1 MSQFCF
7 ECFHRSTI
15 KTKAISVRYP
25 VTSPTCQLTD
35 HQLADT
41 IGQNADIL
49 IDIIWTNRL
58 ATFRECIELISVV
71 IKSLKV
77 SASWR
82 VGEVTLHLT
91 DKKKNH
97 LPMEGPMLGFS
108 ACVYHSRFITPLA
121 FTCESIWSY
130 ISLYEY
136 FTLIYVCVNPRN
148 RRIIKESIF
157 FRIRHFIQR
166 SFSRHE
172 CVNSRKE
179 RRNS

>member
-1 MSQFCF
+1 MST
-7 ECFHRSTI
+7 HRSPTRRHHWS
-15 KTKAISVRYP
+15 KRRHPDWYHLNKQVSYLPWMYWVDQCCHQVTK
-25 VTSPTCQLTD
+25 
-35 HQLADT
+35 
-41 IGQNADIL
+41 G
-49 IDIIWTNRL
+49 
-58 ATFRECIELISVV
+58 
-71 IKSLKV
+71 
-77 SASWR
+77 
-82 VGEVTLHLT
+82 VGELT
-91 DKKKNH
+91 CRRSDPSSDGQKKKPFTH
-97 LPMEGPMLGFS
+97 GRSHVRVLSMRLSLPFHYP
-108 ACVYHSRFITPLA
+108 

-130 ISLYEY
+130 ISLCEY

>member
-1 MSQFCF
+1 MSKFCF

-91 DKKKNH
+91 DKKKSFTH
-97 LPMEGPMLGFS
+97 GRSHVRVLSMRLSLPFHYP
-108 ACVYHSRFITPLA
+108 
-121 FTCESIWSY
+121 FTRESIWSY
-130 ISLYEY
+130 ISLCEY

>member
-1 MSQFCF
+1 MSKFCF

-15 KTKAISVRYP
+15 KTKATSVRYP

-58 ATFRECIELISVV
+58 ATFRECVELISVV

-77 SASWR
+77 SAKWPFIWR
-82 VGEVTLHLT
+82 T
-91 DKKKNH
+91 KKNH

-108 ACVYHSRFITPLA
+108 ACIYQSRFIT
-121 FTCESIWSY
+121 
-130 ISLYEY
+130 
-136 FTLIYVCVNPRN
+136 
-148 RRIIKESIF
+148 
-157 FRIRHFIQR
+157 
-166 SFSRHE
+166 SFSFYMWKYLKLHFTVWILHTYL
-172 CVNSRKE
+172 CLRKPTKPKD
-179 RRNS
+179 NQGINLFQN